1 MIGYM
6 LIKLNR
12 PLLTRS
18 NLSKGK
24 EVSMLM
30 FIKSKKQMQK
40 LFDPSTEMT
49 SSINEPEV
57 NINDS
62 NQSYEEAQIQ
72 TYIDALQYEEG
83 TFV

>member
-1 MIGYM
+1 
-6 LIKLNR
+6 
-12 PLLTRS
+12 
-18 NLSKGK
+18 
-24 EVSMLM
+24 M

-57 NINDS
+57 NINNS

-83 TFV
+83 TFVQNFDIIEDVYEENFNAEDGEYDR